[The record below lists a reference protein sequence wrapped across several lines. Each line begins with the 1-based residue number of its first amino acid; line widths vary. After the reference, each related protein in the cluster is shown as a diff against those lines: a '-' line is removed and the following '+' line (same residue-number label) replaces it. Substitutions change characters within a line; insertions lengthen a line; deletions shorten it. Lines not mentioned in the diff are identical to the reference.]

1 MPFSV
6 VAAFFAVAKAAGPVT
21 SVWRV
26 FLGYNLLRC
35 SQFALRVTSTALRR
49 WQMACYDAFR
59 ARTLVARAVALWRQ
73 LDVARAMSSWRQ
85 RAAVHRRTR
94 TALSR
99 HLKLDVRRA
108 VAQLR
113 ARLF

>member
-1 MPFSV
+1 MGLLA
-6 VAAFFAVAKAAGPVT
+6 VAAL
-21 SVWRV
+21 
-26 FLGYNLLRC
+26 LGRSNGLR
-35 SQFALRVTSTALRR
+35 TSTALRR
-49 WQMACYDAFR
+49 WQMACYAAFR

-108 VAQLR
+108 VSHWAGTARRYTGLR
-113 ARLF
+113 RSATRWRSRAVCARCTMH